1 MASDASSAGIGAAGC
16 SGAAAGRAPR
26 SSSAGAQPASSA
38 ASSIACSRRVLA
50 AISSLVVRG
59 RVLPRCAAR
68 SQGLRGDAGS
78 SSRPGGRRRSNAHS
92 VCRAMPAPAAS
103 RQVAAIERE
112 IDAARRS
119 GPLREIVVPPCP
131 ELLTRLQMALAS
143 GEPDL
148 NEVAR
153 IANADVAMAA
163 TLIRNANG
171 AAFAASS
178 PVASAGQ
185 AMNRL
190 GLKQSVAL
198 MNAFLV
204 RHAIPSTTRCSAA
217 SGISRR
223 AAPARSPGSPRS
235 CPVWRSTAHSYG
247 LFCHVGLPVL
257 MQSVRGYAGTLVEA
271 RARKDRSH
279 IETENANHR
288 TDHAVVGA
296 LTARAW
302 RLAPSVM
309 AAIRLHH
316 SLESL
321 GSSDTEPE
329 VHTLVAAG
337 PVADYLLAHRAGLS
351 PGTEWEQHG
360 ADACAWLAISGDD
373 LHHWQETLADID
385 GEVLTPA

>member
-1 MASDASSAGIGAAGC
+1 M
-16 SGAAAGRAPR
+16 
-26 SSSAGAQPASSA
+26 PASA
-38 ASSIACSRRVLA
+38 ASR
-50 AISSLVVRG
+50 
-59 RVLPRCAAR
+59 
-68 SQGLRGDAGS
+68 
-78 SSRPGGRRRSNAHS
+78 H
-92 VCRAMPAPAAS
+92 
-103 RQVAAIERE
+103 VADIERE

-131 ELLTRLQMALAS
+131 ELLTRLQRAMAEA
-143 GEPDL
+143 EPDL

-153 IANADVAMAA
+153 IAQADVAMAA

-171 AAFAASS
+171 AAFAASA
-178 PVASAGQ
+178 PVVSAGQ

-190 GLKQSVAL
+190 GLKQSAAL
-198 MNAFLV
+198 MNAFLA
-204 RHAIPSTTRCSAA
+204 RHAIPVSHPLLTGFWDQST
-217 SGISRR
+217 RR
-223 AAPARSPGSPRS
+223 AQALAWVATQLPGLSPDL
-235 CPVWRSTAHSYG
+235 AHSYG

-257 MQSVRGYAGTLVEA
+257 MQSVRGYAGTMVEA
-271 RARKDRSH
+271 RARRDRSF

-321 GSSDTEPE
+321 GSGDTEPE

-337 PVADYLLAHRAGLS
+337 LVADYLLAQRSGLS
-351 PGTEWEQHG
+351 PEPEWEGHG
-360 ADACAWLAISGDD
+360 AAACDWLAISADD
-373 LHHWQETLADID
+373 LHHWQETLA
-385 GEVLTPA
+385 EAEALVPA

>member
-1 MASDASSAGIGAAGC
+1 MPASA
-16 SGAAAGRAPR
+16 APR
-26 SSSAGAQPASSA
+26 
-38 ASSIACSRRVLA
+38 
-50 AISSLVVRG
+50 
-59 RVLPRCAAR
+59 
-68 SQGLRGDAGS
+68 
-78 SSRPGGRRRSNAHS
+78 H
-92 VCRAMPAPAAS
+92 
-103 RQVAAIERE
+103 VADIERE

-119 GPLREIVVPPCP
+119 GPLRQIVVPPCP
-131 ELLTRLQMALAS
+131 ELLTRLQQAMGEA
-143 GEPDL
+143 EPDL

-153 IANADVAMAA
+153 IASADVAMAA

-171 AAFAASS
+171 AAFAASA

-190 GLKQSVAL
+190 GLKQSAAL
-198 MNAFLV
+198 MNAFLA
-204 RHAIPSTTRCSAA
+204 RHAIPVSHPLLTGFWDQST
-217 SGISRR
+217 RR
-223 AAPARSPGSPRS
+223 AQALAWVATQLPGMSPDL
-235 CPVWRSTAHSYG
+235 AHSYG

-257 MQSVRGYAGTLVEA
+257 MQSVRGYAGTMVEA
-271 RARKDRSH
+271 RARRDRSF

-321 GSSDTEPE
+321 GSGDTEPE

-337 PVADYLLAHRAGLS
+337 LVADYLLARRSGLS
-351 PGTEWEQHG
+351 PEPEWEPHG
-360 ADACAWLAISGDD
+360 AAACDWLAISADD
-373 LHHWQETLADID
+373 LHHWQETLA
-385 GEVLTPA
+385 EAESLVPA